1 MNQSK
6 SIRRTFVS
14 ANLPR
19 PVPLLIP
26 FAQNVVQ
33 QMTGN
38 AHFLTPTTPLADVS
52 AAIAALQA
60 AETATLSGL
69 KGTVV
74 VRNDRKAALVTLMGE
89 LRNYVQKTADADAQN
104 AAAIIQSSGFSLRK
118 TPARKP
124 RVFAAKPGA
133 VSGSVDVV
141 TARASVRASYEWQY
155 SVDGGKT
162 WIEAPPSLRSST
174 TIVGLP
180 IAVSVQLRSRAVTK
194 AGPGDWTQPL
204 AIVVK

>member
-1 MNQSK
+1 MVQNK
-6 SIRRTFVS
+6 STRRNFVS
-14 ANLPR
+14 MQLPR
-19 PVPLLIP
+19 PVPHLIP

-38 AHFLTPTTPLADVS
+38 AHFPTPTTPLADVS
-52 AAIAALQA
+52 AAIAALQS

-74 VRNDRKAALVTLMGE
+74 VRNDKKASLLTLMGE
-89 LRNYVQKTADADAQN
+89 LRNYVQKTADADPLN
-104 AAAIIQSSGFSLRK
+104 GAAIIQSSGFSLK
-118 TPARKP
+118 QTPTRKP

-133 VSGSVDVV
+133 VSGSVEV
-141 TARASVRASYEWQY
+141 TAATAAKRASYEWQY

-162 WIEAPPSLRSST
+162 WIEAPPSMRSKT

-180 IAVSVQLRSRAVTK
+180 IAVSVQLRSRPVTK